1 MAYRDRTTLNRTIL
15 IVSVSI
21 IVIVTA
27 SVLITNAVVGQW
39 GTYEILTG
47 IGTAFAIIGGLFV
60 YATYAGGI
68 AVSNTTLHAQ
78 APEVALAENEYAR
91 KRRLK
96 IPWVG
101 LILIAIG
108 AVFLGIGLSRI

>member
-1 MAYRDRTTLNRTIL
+1 LAYQDRTTLNRTIL
-15 IVSVSI
+15 IVGITI
-21 IVIVTA
+21 IVI
-27 SVLITNAVVGQW
+27 ITTSILAVNATIGQW
-39 GTYEILTG
+39 GIWEVFNG
-47 IGTAFAIIGGLFV
+47 IGTALVIIGGLFV
-60 YATYAGGI
+60 YATYSGGI

-101 LILIAIG
+101 LVLIAIG
-108 AVFLGIGLSRI
+108 AIFLGIGLSRM